1 MELIPRKRKLKPKQ
15 MWLAVCYMVSIGIA
29 LLRYVIRHPRASQA
43 TLKFIL
49 SELTTLPQRLTNKV
63 HIDERQVKIKQ
74 DIAECA
80 HLFSEKSQTHNE
92 TSNLDELEWLDKS
105 HRLFNSHWALVYVI
119 LRTLKPA
126 LVVETGVAE
135 GESTAYILQAIAD
148 NGKGFLHSID
158 LPNQVYLTD
167 KGELHC
173 DFNLGIEEPGCLV
186 QLLLREQ
193 WNLHLGKSRDILPR
207 LLTQL
212 GQIGLFLHDSEH
224 RYETMT
230 FEYECAWTHIQYGGY
245 LVSDDVTW
253 NTAFSDFAKR
263 QGLQPIIIGKLGFIK
278 KPRKEKSLRD
288 EGHRYN

>member
-1 MELIPRKRKLKPKQ
+1 
-15 MWLAVCYMVSIGIA
+15 MWLAVNYGVGIGIA
-29 LLRYVIRHPRASQA
+29 LLSYTTRHPRASRA

-49 SELTTLPQRLTNKV
+49 SELATLPQRLNGKV
-63 HIDERQVKIKQ
+63 HIDERRAKIKQ

-80 HLFSEKSQTHNE
+80 HLFSERGQTRDKI
-92 TSNLDELEWLDKS
+92 TDLDELEWLDRN
-105 HRLFNSHWALVYVI
+105 HRLFSSQWALVYVV

-158 LPNQVYLTD
+158 LPNQIYLTD
-167 KGELHC
+167 KGELHGE
-173 DFNLGIEEPGCLV
+173 FNLGREEPGCLV
-186 QLLLREQ
+186 QPLLRER
-193 WNLHLGKSRDILPR
+193 WNLHLGKSCDILPQLLSR
-207 LLTQL
+207 L
-212 GQIGLFLHDSEH
+212 GPIGLFLHDSEH

-230 FEYECAWTHIQYGGY
+230 FEYECAWPHIQHGGY

-263 QGLQPIIIGKLGFIK
+263 QGLQPTIIGGLSFIK
-278 KPRKEKSLRD
+278 KPRKGKITC
-288 EGHRYN
+288 